1 MRAKDLNTLETF
13 LAEYGGDAT
22 SAGAGQQQN
31 VSSRVGK
38 QTPLNKAKSA
48 KDEREAEEAGLDP
61 KKAIAMGDVA
71 KANLDAPASDDDVG
85 ISPGSTTASNVPV
98 APEVNQATG
107 AQGLAPTKAGPKSSM
122 TGNRVSESDTLDTP
136 DIDVGDEVKVGKFKN
151 RKATVTGFEKDS
163 HGQPVL
169 KTDKGDHQLFKP
181 RVSKLEPVPE
191 SDKLKKF
198 KPKGAFGRS
207 GVKSTLKKKLPTGR
221 LLKEADV
228 LFEIDYNSKDV
239 IKQALKGPVTC
250 GFEAEMIFKNINS
263 FSDDDSIYGDYDS
276 NMSTID
282 RINNSD
288 NIDEIRDLYKKTLMD
303 YSNTYG
309 EAFYRYQMS
318 QMSKDLED
326 EDWMDDYVNYAIDD
340 NDIADYRQ
348 EALKNAKADDPD
360 EYEERLEWDNAA
372 WGREL
377 AELKHT
383 EDMQEYWLENMDD
396 LQLERLINRFED
408 NRQYGIDSWLDSNMN
423 QGTYEWDQA
432 HELLGDPQEDSDEE
446 NPKQIA
452 YNEVE
457 QWLEAWVSKS
467 SSLKPDIEVGDY
479 HATTGHDGWRIE
491 EDGSLDGDGQ
501 GFEIISPVYETP
513 ADLLKDLQSFIE
525 YANAQGDVETNRSTG
540 LHITMSYDEESDMF
554 PSIARTKML
563 VLSGSD
569 WVAKA
574 WGREFNSFT
583 KQTTV
588 QVLNALKGIATGN
601 ASKDNI
607 KTMDDMI
614 ERFDDANLG
623 AYGKVE
629 RGSSLNFKN
638 EKNDKGNNLV
648 EFRAAGNNYLP
659 EIAMIKKDV
668 VRNSALVQATYDP
681 DSHNKEFAKK
691 MYKMLQMATE
701 KEFDSP
707 DVYDQTRGL
716 TPDDVYRQNTGDRD
730 AKVDDQELTKILMKY
745 AHRDIQ
751 PATKTAIS
759 DFYRSIRTYN
769 QFKNAPK
776 DEQPQ
781 KQPPA
786 PEPEELKPLW
796 EDAEED
802 AAYDQ
807 KLRADI
813 ANNLAH
819 LMTKLALSP
828 NADKMPAKEVMAVR
842 RLLKQHNLQLDSV
855 LSELE
860 TAVRNDNIPDARDK
874 QDISRIYRRAGRL
887 LGKDLTS
894 HMPKGKDI
902 VVPPNKVMLTTYD
915 AIKAVSKGADP
926 MEEFIFMDKLDWQY
940 ALDVCEKINQAY
952 DQWQVIDTN
961 PNRTEQEKIDAQI
974 EFSKKSHAGADLLWK
989 RSNLDVDKT
998 TGVGERRGKPD
1009 YVPFKNGERLINAKD
1024 ILPQLE
1030 KAGVTV
1036 RENKQRKNPDQGR
1049 LVGESQHLEEGMDG
1063 TLKAFVIAGVIL
1075 FVGADVVK
1083 GVEERREWK
1092 TAYEQIKTQ
1101 DPAKADEIKEL
1112 MGKYQMTV
1120 SNKDLSVMAMKYKK
1134 DINTIIDNFE
1144 QQNGLKGTV
1153 RENKQRSSW
1162 ETLMNSFE
1170 SKPLQEQL
1178 NLLGKLDKQKI
1189 DEAHTKMFVTEE
1201 SVPDK
1206 RKVSILNQLFSEHFP
1221 ASDIKKQMEAFS
1233 ALPIPQMIDDFR
1245 SVQRDQGRDGCCRQ
1259 VLCHYVR
1266 YIHPSLMHMID
1277 TDFCDG
1283 KTSAPKDCEPCNE
1296 AWVGDTKIK
1305 KTGQWSSKTIAEL
1318 QKLASALRKKE
1329 SRTAAEQSKLK
1340 QINFAIRSKRDWKGG
1355 TKESISESRGVTGRA
1370 PGDKYVSAANPND
1383 VLTMVDVKVIAPD
1396 EGAYGSAEELENA
1409 IETVLPA
1416 GANVIQDNK
1425 PSSSSLAAIVAE
1437 LTDPAGNPQFWIR
1450 YIQRVP
1456 DQGVDKLWK
1465 TLRGYKY
1472 GKGAAE
1478 ESLPIKPTDLVND
1491 EQFKT
1496 PANLEKEITRNLTT
1510 ALGGSNADL
1519 IPVMQ
1524 DAMKQAR
1531 AGTEQPIPG
1540 AAPYYNVLVK
1550 YGGEYLG
1557 PMALIDGNN
1566 QKGNTPEALDAYGLK
1581 TLKGSTV
1588 MFPQDSA
1595 FALVDSFIKAPN
1607 GQEIGISSKAH
1618 TGGGAASSL
1627 NGVSNQL
1634 TDEIRAEFPQGS
1646 EIIDIL
1652 GTTPA
1657 RVGPLRVAKMYGL
1670 INDKDIQ
1677 EIATMSKKTQD
1688 PAELRSPRLRKLLAK
1703 VKPDTSKPGYRVYYH
1718 LLAGIVETIIPLVNA
1733 EPEFKGAMIAA
1744 LNNNKFLQLMA
1755 KGKKS
1760 GNDVILDYYTKF
1772 PAVYEGAPKL
1782 SNKGYYS
1789 TGQNG
1794 RLGFKLKK

>member
-1 MRAKDLNTLETF
+1 
-13 LAEYGGDAT
+13 
-22 SAGAGQQQN
+22 
-31 VSSRVGK
+31 
-38 QTPLNKAKSA
+38 
-48 KDEREAEEAGLDP
+48 
-61 KKAIAMGDVA
+61 
-71 KANLDAPASDDDVG
+71 
-85 ISPGSTTASNVPV
+85 
-98 APEVNQATG
+98 
-107 AQGLAPTKAGPKSSM
+107 
-122 TGNRVSESDTLDTP
+122 
-136 DIDVGDEVKVGKFKN
+136 
-151 RKATVTGFEKDS
+151 
-163 HGQPVL
+163 
-169 KTDKGDHQLFKP
+169 
-181 RVSKLEPVPE
+181 
-191 SDKLKKF
+191 
-198 KPKGAFGRS
+198 
-207 GVKSTLKKKLPTGR
+207 
-221 LLKEADV
+221 
-228 LFEIDYNSKDV
+228 
-239 IKQALKGPVTC
+239 
-250 GFEAEMIFKNINS
+250 
-263 FSDDDSIYGDYDS
+263 
-276 NMSTID
+276 
-282 RINNSD
+282 
-288 NIDEIRDLYKKTLMD
+288 
-303 YSNTYG
+303 
-309 EAFYRYQMS
+309 
-318 QMSKDLED
+318 
-326 EDWMDDYVNYAIDD
+326 
-340 NDIADYRQ
+340 
-348 EALKNAKADDPD
+348 
-360 EYEERLEWDNAA
+360 
-372 WGREL
+372 
-377 AELKHT
+377 
-383 EDMQEYWLENMDD
+383 
-396 LQLERLINRFED
+396 
-408 NRQYGIDSWLDSNMN
+408 
-423 QGTYEWDQA
+423 
-432 HELLGDPQEDSDEE
+432 
-446 NPKQIA
+446 
-452 YNEVE
+452 
-457 QWLEAWVSKS
+457 
-467 SSLKPDIEVGDY
+467 
-479 HATTGHDGWRIE
+479 
-491 EDGSLDGDGQ
+491 
-501 GFEIISPVYETP
+501 
-513 ADLLKDLQSFIE
+513 
-525 YANAQGDVETNRSTG
+525 
-540 LHITMSYDEESDMF
+540 MSYDEESDMF

-574 WGREFNSFT
+574 WGREFNSYT
-583 KQTTV
+583 KPVTI
-588 QVLNALKGIATGN
+588 QVLKALTGIATGN
-601 ASKDNI
+601 ATEDNI

-623 AYGKVE
+623 AYGTVE
-629 RGSSLNFKN
+629 RGSSVNFKK

-691 MYKMLQMATE
+691 MYKMLQKATE

-759 DFYRSIRTYN
+759 DFYRSLRTYD

-786 PEPEELKPLW
+786 PEPEKLDPLW
-796 EDAEED
+796 EDAQED

-915 AIKAVSKGADP
+915 AIMAVSKGADP
-926 MEEFIFMDKLDWQY
+926 MEEFIFMDKLDWKY

-952 DQWQVIDTN
+952 DQWQAIHTN
-961 PNRTEQEKIDAQI
+961 PNSTEQEKIDAQI

-1009 YVPFKNGERLINAKD
+1009 YVPFKNGE
-1024 ILPQLE
+1024 QLHD
-1030 KAGVTV
+1030 A
-1036 RENKQRKNPDQGR
+1036 
-1049 LVGESQHLEEGMDG
+1049 
-1063 TLKAFVIAGVIL
+1063 
-1075 FVGADVVK
+1075 
-1083 GVEERREWK
+1083 
-1092 TAYEQIKTQ
+1092 
-1101 DPAKADEIKEL
+1101 
-1112 MGKYQMTV
+1112 KYQLQ
-1120 SNKDLSVMAMKYKK
+1120 SL
-1134 DINTIIDNFE
+1134 E
-1144 QQNGLKGTV
+1144 QVGVTV

-1189 DEAHTKMFVTEE
+1189 DEAHNRMFVTEE

-1221 ASDIKKQMEAFS
+1221 ACDIKKQMEAFS

-1283 KTSAPKDCEPCNE
+1283 KVSGVDTDCEPCNE
-1296 AWVGDTKIK
+1296 AWAGDTKIK
-1305 KTGQWSSKTIAEL
+1305 NTGQWASKTIAEL

-1370 PGDKYVSAANPND
+1370 PGDKYVSAANPDD

-1496 PANLEKEITRNLTT
+1496 PANLEKEITRNLKT

-1733 EPEFKGAMIAA
+1733 EPEFKGAMIAS

>member
-1 MRAKDLNTLETF
+1 MRAKDLNTLEAF
-13 LAEYGGDAT
+13 LAEYSGAASGQQPVKPGNQPTSPVGSGNQAHDNADINKANRDAKAAGLPKDAT
-22 SAGAGQQQN
+22 NTELQSKADAGEL
-31 VSSRVGK
+31 SSNEPGGV
-38 QTPLNKAKSA
+38 
-48 KDEREAEEAGLDP
+48 
-61 KKAIAMGDVA
+61 
-71 KANLDAPASDDDVG
+71 
-85 ISPGSTTASNVPV
+85 SPGSTTATKVAG
-98 APEVNQATG
+98 APEVRPATG
-107 AQGLAPTKAGPKSSM
+107 AGSNISKVQSSGSPT
-122 TGNRVSESDTLDTP
+122 TGKGTKEPVSETDTLDTP
-136 DIDVGDEVKVGKFKN
+136 DIEVGDEVKVGKFKN
-151 RKATVTGFEKDS
+151 RKATVKGFKKDS

-169 KTDKGDHQLFKP
+169 KTNKGDQQLFKP
-181 RVSKLEPVPE
+181 RVSKLEPVSE
-191 SDKLKKF
+191 TDKKIF

-250 GFEAEMIFKNINS
+250 GFEAEMIFKNIDS
-263 FSDDDSIYGDYDS
+263 FSDDDNIYGDYDS

-288 NIDEIRDLYKKTLMD
+288 NIDEIRNLYKKTLMD
-303 YSNTYG
+303 YDNTYG

-360 EYEERLEWDNAA
+360 EYQERLEWDNAA

-396 LQLERLINRFED
+396 LQLERLVNRFED

-432 HELLGDPQEDSDEE
+432 HELLGYPQEDSDEE

-457 QWLEAWVSKS
+457 QWLDNWASTNS
-467 SSLKPDIEVGDY
+467 SQGSDIEVGDY
-479 HATTGHDGWRIE
+479 HSTTGHDGWRIE

-501 GFEIISPVYETP
+501 GFEIISPVYDTP
-513 ADLLKDLQSFIE
+513 ADMLKDLQSLIA
-525 YANAQGDVETNRSTG
+525 YANEQGDVETNRSTG

-554 PSIARTKML
+554 PGIARTKML

-574 WGREFNSFT
+574 WGRQFNSFT

-601 ASKDNI
+601 ASEDNI

-623 AYGKVE
+623 AYGTVE
-629 RGSSLNFKN
+629 RGSSVNFKK

-691 MYKMLQMATE
+691 MYKMLQKATE

-759 DFYRSIRTYN
+759 DFYRSLRTYD

-786 PEPEELKPLW
+786 PEPEKLDPLW
-796 EDAEED
+796 EDAQED

-915 AIKAVSKGADP
+915 AIMAVSKGADP
-926 MEEFIFMDKLDWQY
+926 MEEFIFMDKLDWKY

-952 DQWQVIDTN
+952 DQWQAIHTN
-961 PNRTEQEKIDAQI
+961 PNSTEQEKIDAQI

-1009 YVPFKNGERLINAKD
+1009 YVPFKNGE
-1024 ILPQLE
+1024 QLHD
-1030 KAGVTV
+1030 A
-1036 RENKQRKNPDQGR
+1036 
-1049 LVGESQHLEEGMDG
+1049 
-1063 TLKAFVIAGVIL
+1063 
-1075 FVGADVVK
+1075 
-1083 GVEERREWK
+1083 
-1092 TAYEQIKTQ
+1092 
-1101 DPAKADEIKEL
+1101 
-1112 MGKYQMTV
+1112 KYQLQ
-1120 SNKDLSVMAMKYKK
+1120 SL
-1134 DINTIIDNFE
+1134 E
-1144 QQNGLKGTV
+1144 QVGVTV

-1189 DEAHTKMFVTEE
+1189 DEAHNRMFVTEE

-1221 ASDIKKQMEAFS
+1221 ACDIKKQMEAFS

-1283 KTSAPKDCEPCNE
+1283 KVSGVDTDCEPCNE
-1296 AWVGDTKIK
+1296 AWAGDTKIK
-1305 KTGQWSSKTIAEL
+1305 NTGQWASKTIAEL

-1370 PGDKYVSAANPND
+1370 PGDKYVSAANPDD

-1496 PANLEKEITRNLTT
+1496 PANLEKEITRNLKT

-1733 EPEFKGAMIAA
+1733 EPEFKGAMIAS

>member
-1 MRAKDLNTLETF
+1 
-13 LAEYGGDAT
+13 
-22 SAGAGQQQN
+22 
-31 VSSRVGK
+31 
-38 QTPLNKAKSA
+38 
-48 KDEREAEEAGLDP
+48 
-61 KKAIAMGDVA
+61 
-71 KANLDAPASDDDVG
+71 
-85 ISPGSTTASNVPV
+85 
-98 APEVNQATG
+98 
-107 AQGLAPTKAGPKSSM
+107 
-122 TGNRVSESDTLDTP
+122 VSE
-136 DIDVGDEVKVGKFKN
+136 
-151 RKATVTGFEKDS
+151 
-163 HGQPVL
+163 
-169 KTDKGDHQLFKP
+169 TDKKI
-181 RVSKLEPVPE
+181 
-191 SDKLKKF
+191 F

-250 GFEAEMIFKNINS
+250 GFEAEMIFKNIDS
-263 FSDDDSIYGDYDS
+263 FSDDDNIYGDYDS

-288 NIDEIRDLYKKTLMD
+288 NIDEIRNLYKKTLMD
-303 YSNTYG
+303 YDNTYG

-360 EYEERLEWDNAA
+360 EYQERLEWDNAA

-396 LQLERLINRFED
+396 LQLERLVNRFED

-432 HELLGDPQEDSDEE
+432 HELLGYPQEDSDEE

-457 QWLEAWVSKS
+457 QWLDNWASTNS
-467 SSLKPDIEVGDY
+467 SQGSDIEVGDY
-479 HATTGHDGWRIE
+479 HSTTGHDGWRIE

-501 GFEIISPVYETP
+501 GFEIISPVYDTP
-513 ADLLKDLQSFIE
+513 ADMLKDLQSLIA
-525 YANAQGDVETNRSTG
+525 YANEQGDVETNRSTG

-554 PSIARTKML
+554 PGIARTKML

-574 WGREFNSFT
+574 WGRQFNSFT

-601 ASKDNI
+601 ASEDNI

-623 AYGKVE
+623 AYGTVE
-629 RGSSLNFKN
+629 RGSSVNFKK

-691 MYKMLQMATE
+691 MYKMLQKATE

-759 DFYRSIRTYN
+759 DFYRSLRTYD

-786 PEPEELKPLW
+786 PEPEKLDPLW
-796 EDAEED
+796 EDAQED

-915 AIKAVSKGADP
+915 AIMAVSKGADP
-926 MEEFIFMDKLDWQY
+926 MEEFIFMDKLDWKY

-952 DQWQVIDTN
+952 DQWQAIHTN
-961 PNRTEQEKIDAQI
+961 PNSTEQEKIDAQI

-1009 YVPFKNGERLINAKD
+1009 YVPFKNGE
-1024 ILPQLE
+1024 QLHD
-1030 KAGVTV
+1030 A
-1036 RENKQRKNPDQGR
+1036 
-1049 LVGESQHLEEGMDG
+1049 
-1063 TLKAFVIAGVIL
+1063 
-1075 FVGADVVK
+1075 
-1083 GVEERREWK
+1083 
-1092 TAYEQIKTQ
+1092 
-1101 DPAKADEIKEL
+1101 
-1112 MGKYQMTV
+1112 KYQLQ
-1120 SNKDLSVMAMKYKK
+1120 SL
-1134 DINTIIDNFE
+1134 E
-1144 QQNGLKGTV
+1144 QVGVTV

-1189 DEAHTKMFVTEE
+1189 DEAHNRMFVTEE

-1221 ASDIKKQMEAFS
+1221 ACDIKKQMEAFS

-1283 KTSAPKDCEPCNE
+1283 KVSGVDTDCEPCNE
-1296 AWVGDTKIK
+1296 AWAGDTKIK
-1305 KTGQWSSKTIAEL
+1305 NTGQWASKTIAEL

-1370 PGDKYVSAANPND
+1370 PGDKYVSAANPDD

-1496 PANLEKEITRNLTT
+1496 PANLEKEITRNLKT

-1733 EPEFKGAMIAA
+1733 EPEFKGAMIAS

>member
-1 MRAKDLNTLETF
+1 MRAKDLNTLEAF
-13 LAEYGGDAT
+13 LAEYSGAASGQEPPLPGNKSTKPLAPGEAGNTNAKREKEARDAKA
-22 SAGAGQQQN
+22 AGLPDKKLTNTELQ
-31 VSSRVGK
+31 
-38 QTPLNKAKSA
+38 AKSA
-48 KDEREAEEAGLDP
+48 AGDLS
-61 KKAIAMGDVA
+61 
-71 KANLDAPASDDDVG
+71 ASDDDVG
-85 ISPGSTTASNVPV
+85 ISPGSTDATDV
-98 APEVNQATG
+98 AGAPDIRSPAG
-107 AQGLAPTKAGPKSSM
+107 AQGLAPTTNDDKSSI

-181 RVSKLEPVPE
+181 RVSKLEPVSE
-191 SDKLKKF
+191 TDKKIF

-221 LLKEADV
+221 LLKETDV

-250 GFEAEMIFKNINS
+250 GFEAELIFTSIQDLRDN
-263 FSDDDSIYGDYDS
+263 DDIYGEDDFA
-276 NMSTID
+276 MID
-282 RINNSD
+282 RINNSEHV
-288 NIDEIRDLYKKTLMD
+288 DEIRDLYKKTLFD
-303 YSNTYG
+303 YDNAYG
-309 EAFYRYQMS
+309 EAFYEYQMA
-318 QMSKDLED
+318 QMYRDFED
-326 EDWMDDYVNYAIDD
+326 EEWVNDYVNYAIDD
-340 NDIADYRQ
+340 NDIADYKK
-348 EALKNAKADDPD
+348 EILDAAKENDPD
-360 EYEERLEWDNAA
+360 EYEDLKDWEEGA

-377 AELKHT
+377 AELRYKD
-383 EDMQEYWLENMDD
+383 DMQEYWMENMDD
-396 LQLERLINRFED
+396 HKLERLVHRFED
-408 NRQYGIDSWLDSNMN
+408 NNRHGIDAWMTDSGEAGNMYWTDAN
-423 QGTYEWDQA
+423 DLLQQGDTES
-432 HELLGDPQEDSDEE
+432 GRSS
-446 NPKQIA
+446 NPKYEA
-452 YNEVE
+452 YEEVE
-457 QWLEAWVSKS
+457 QWLKAWVSKS
-467 SSLKPDIEVGDY
+467 SSLKSDIEVGDY
-479 HATTGHDGWRIE
+479 HNTTDHDGWRIE

-525 YANAQGDVETNRSTG
+525 YANAQGDVETNNSTG

-574 WGREFNSFT
+574 WGREFNTFT

-601 ASKDNI
+601 ASQDNI

-659 EIAMIKKDV
+659 QIAMIKKDV

-691 MYKMLQMATE
+691 MYKMLQKATE

-707 DVYDQTRGL
+707 DVYDDTRGL

-751 PATKTAIS
+751 PATKKAIS

-813 ANNLAH
+813 ANNLSQ
-819 LMTKLALSP
+819 LLIKLALSP
-828 NADKMPAKEVMAVR
+828 NTDKMPAKEVMIIR
-842 RLLKQHNLQLDSV
+842 RLLKQHGVQLKDVLANLEYEVKIDTSV
-855 LSELE
+855 
-860 TAVRNDNIPDARDK
+860 PDARDK
-874 QDISRIYRRAGRL
+874 QDKSRIYRRAGRL
-887 LGKDLTS
+887 LGKDLS
-894 HMPKGKDI
+894 GMVPKGKDI

-998 TGVGERRGKPD
+998 TGEGERRGKPD
-1009 YVPFKNGERLINAKD
+1009 YVPFKNGE
-1024 ILPQLE
+1024 QLHD
-1030 KAGVTV
+1030 A
-1036 RENKQRKNPDQGR
+1036 
-1049 LVGESQHLEEGMDG
+1049 
-1063 TLKAFVIAGVIL
+1063 
-1075 FVGADVVK
+1075 
-1083 GVEERREWK
+1083 
-1092 TAYEQIKTQ
+1092 
-1101 DPAKADEIKEL
+1101 
-1112 MGKYQMTV
+1112 KYQLQ
-1120 SNKDLSVMAMKYKK
+1120 SL
-1134 DINTIIDNFE
+1134 E
-1144 QQNGLKGTV
+1144 QVGVTV

-1189 DEAHTKMFVTEE
+1189 DEAHNRMFVTEE

-1296 AWVGDTKIK
+1296 AWAGDTKIK
-1305 KTGQWSSKTIAEL
+1305 KTGQWASKTIAEL

-1595 FALVDSFIKAPN
+1595 YALVDSFIKAPN

-1657 RVGPLRVAKMYGL
+1657 RVGPLRIAKMYGL

-1733 EPEFKGAMIAA
+1733 EPEFKGAMIAS